1 MTIKRTGK
9 HHVSALN
16 NLHNNHLYLGKEND
30 IDLSRK
36 FTRQF
41 ICEYELQMYPFDSQV
56 CSMVMVIKVMR

>member
-1 MTIKRTGK
+1 M
-9 HHVSALN
+9 SAIN

-30 IDLSRK
+30 IVLSRK

-56 CSMVMVIKVMR
+56 CSMVIVIKVMR